1 MEVGAVSKSTI
12 TRTFVGSLVALA
24 GGLILLV
31 TAGGIAYANGN
42 FIMDGADVVGVQSTP
57 GGWALILLAV
67 VGLLAMIGAV
77 IAQFVAW
84 IGAVINTSE
93 LQDKTWFI
101 ILLVCGLLSFGFIAM
116 VIYLIAGPPD
126 PQPRA
131 VLPPIPTQQADDK
144 HTPVA

>member
-84 IGAVINTSE
+84 IGAGINTAQ
-93 LQDKTWFI
+93 LPDKTWFI
-101 ILLVCGLLSFGFIAM
+101 VLLVCGLLSLGFVAM
-116 VIYLIAGPPD
+116 VISLIAGPKD
-126 PQPRA
+126 AQPRPA
-131 VLPPIPTQQADDK
+131 PPIPAQ
-144 HTPVA
+144 P

>member
-101 ILLVCGLLSFGFIAM
+101 ILLVSGLLSFGFIAM
-116 VIYLIAGPPD
+116 VIYLVAGPAD

-131 VLPPIPTQQADDK
+131 VLPPIPMQQADGK